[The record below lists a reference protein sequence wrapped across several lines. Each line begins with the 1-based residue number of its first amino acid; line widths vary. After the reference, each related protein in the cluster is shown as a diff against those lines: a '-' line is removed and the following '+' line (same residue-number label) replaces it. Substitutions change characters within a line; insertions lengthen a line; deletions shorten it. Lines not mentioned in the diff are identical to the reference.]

1 MKADSQP
8 ICFILLERYFRGGK
22 MLLMFLQ
29 NSFDDFIK

>member
-1 MKADSQP
+1 MKADFQA
-8 ICFILLERYFRGGK
+8 ICFILWQRYFRRGK